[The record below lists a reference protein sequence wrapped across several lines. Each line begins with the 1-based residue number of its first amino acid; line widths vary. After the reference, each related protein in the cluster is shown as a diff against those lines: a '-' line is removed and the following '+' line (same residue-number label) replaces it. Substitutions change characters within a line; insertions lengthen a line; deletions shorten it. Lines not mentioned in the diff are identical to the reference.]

1 MKGLEKIRKGQIQK
15 YRMHSYSKTKAIRLF
30 EFVKISKRFQK
41 ILNIAP
47 EKKEKQRK
55 VFKYCKYH

>member
-1 MKGLEKIRKGQIQK
+1 MN
-15 YRMHSYSKTKAIRLF
+15 KTKAIRLF